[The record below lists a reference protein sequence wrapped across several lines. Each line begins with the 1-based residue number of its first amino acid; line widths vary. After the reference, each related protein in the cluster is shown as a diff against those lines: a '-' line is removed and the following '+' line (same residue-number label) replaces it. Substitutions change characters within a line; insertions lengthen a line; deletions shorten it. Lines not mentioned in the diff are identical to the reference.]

1 MEALKFGD
9 SLNSGFNLAMRDL
22 EIRGAGEILGEK
34 QSGVIDFVGLTLF
47 TSLIDKS
54 IKVLTGEHETNL
66 DEIEIKL
73 GVNGYIT
80 EESIP
85 QPEVRLSIYKKI
97 TSFKKEKDL
106 FELKKELEDRF
117 GKLPEETENLIKIA
131 RIRILC
137 SKLLIY
143 KILSEQKRIY
153 IYLNSKSPLKPQ
165 GSELEKIFLNYSTQ
179 EMDKID
185 FVLENLLSF
194 NAQNKA

>member
-1 MEALKFGD
+1 M
-9 SLNSGFNLAMRDL
+9 
-22 EIRGAGEILGEK
+22 
-34 QSGVIDFVGLTLF
+34 
-47 TSLIDKS
+47 
-54 IKVLTGEHETNL
+54 
-66 DEIEIKL
+66 
-73 GVNGYIT
+73 
-80 EESIP
+80 
-85 QPEVRLSIYKKI
+85 
-97 TSFKKEKDL
+97 
-106 FELKKELEDRF
+106 F
-117 GKLPEETENLIKIA
+117 GKLPQETENLIKIA

>member
-1 MEALKFGD
+1 M
-9 SLNSGFNLAMRDL
+9 
-22 EIRGAGEILGEK
+22 
-34 QSGVIDFVGLTLF
+34 
-47 TSLIDKS
+47 
-54 IKVLTGEHETNL
+54 
-66 DEIEIKL
+66 
-73 GVNGYIT
+73 
-80 EESIP
+80 
-85 QPEVRLSIYKKI
+85 
-97 TSFKKEKDL
+97 
-106 FELKKELEDRF
+106 
-117 GKLPEETENLIKIA
+117 A